1 MKKIL
6 FYISLVISIIL
17 LLNII
22 NILAT
27 DFNRLTEYGYGYLVG
42 KVILFLI
49 FGTILLLTRKHK
61 TESKKEF

>member
-6 FYISLVISIIL
+6 FYISLGISIIL
-17 LLNII
+17 LINII
-22 NILAT
+22 NIVAF

-49 FGTILLLTRKHK
+49 FGTILLLTRKPK
-61 TESKKEF
+61 TKSKKEL

>member
-6 FYISLVISIIL
+6 FYISLIISIIL
-17 LLNII
+17 LINII
-22 NILAT
+22 NIIAY
-27 DFNRLTEYGYGYLVG
+27 DFNRLTEYGFGYLVG

-61 TESKKEF
+61 TESKKEL